1 MRWLPSVRRGT
12 LGAMWPL
19 SGSALQR
26 SFSSDSAIRDAGVVI
41 RLSAIVMGL
50 VLSYLQ
56 SGSGAAWNTA
66 LALAILAGIVY
77 LPFWRSS
84 RNFWPAVLEMATA
97 GLVLGLGI
105 PLDYEFLPYLL
116 TAGAYWGL
124 RGGWLPSLT
133 GVGAAAVTLLVPQ
146 ILAEG
151 DIDSITAVSMTEW
164 LLLAAFGAGAG
175 SWSRTWQNQR
185 HTPPDRYRD
194 AYRLL
199 VQLREVTR
207 QLPATLDEVGAAS
220 KVLDSVLQHSPSE
233 VAVLMRID
241 GDGPPLPVAIAGEA
255 NLSWYPGLG
264 SGLMVQMVEAN
275 SAVQAM
281 VWLDD
286 DQREPRAGYRA
297 HRALVPIHLERSR
310 IGVIALQRSASW
322 TPDELTTMQHAADE
336 AALMLDT
343 AFVFGDV
350 RMLATMEERRRLAR
364 ETHDGI
370 AQEIAGLA
378 YAVDDISA
386 RADEDLRAD
395 LDRIRAELS
404 RLVSELR
411 LSIFELRT
419 GVESGVGLG
428 ASISDYVRQ
437 VGARSGMTV
446 HIVLDEESSRF
457 SPDIEIEIMRIVQ
470 EAVTNARRHSHANNL
485 WVTLRSAPPLAL
497 VRVAD
502 DGIGISDRRS
512 DSYGMEIMRERASR
526 IGGRFE
532 TRARAGG
539 GTVVELILDES
550 TTQPAPMR
558 NTTNV

>member
-1 MRWLPSVRRGT
+1 
-12 LGAMWPL
+12 MWPL
-19 SGSALQR
+19 TGSALQR
-26 SFSSDSAIRDAGVVI
+26 SFSSDSAIRDAGLII
-41 RLSAIVMGL
+41 RLSAVVLGL
-50 VLSYLQ
+50 VLSFLQ
-56 SGSGAAWNTA
+56 TGLTTAWTTA
-66 LALAILAGIVY
+66 LALAVLAGIVY
-77 LPFWRSS
+77 LPWWHSS
-84 RNFWPAVLEMATA
+84 RNFWPSVLEMAAA

-124 RGGWLPSLT
+124 RGGWLPSLA
-133 GVGAAAVTLLVPQ
+133 GVGAAAVTLLGPQ
-146 ILAEG
+146 MLAEG
-151 DIDSITAVSMTEW
+151 DIDTITAVSMTEW

-175 SWSRTWQNQR
+175 SWSRTWQTQR
-185 HTPPDRYRD
+185 QTPPNRYRD

-220 KVLDSVLQHSPSE
+220 AVLDSVLREAPSD

-241 GDGPPLPVAIAGEA
+241 GTGPPLPVAIAGDA
-255 NLSWYPGLG
+255 GLSWYPGAS
-264 SGLMVQMVEAN
+264 SGLMAQMAD
-275 SAVQAM
+275 SDQAMQAM
-281 VWLDD
+281 VWLDE
-286 DQREPRAGYRA
+286 QEGEPRSGYRA
-297 HRALVPIHLERSR
+297 HRALIPIHLERSR
-310 IGVIALQRSASW
+310 IGVIALQRATAW
-322 TPDELTTMQHAADE
+322 TPEELAAMQTMADDS
-336 AALMLDT
+336 ALMLDT

-364 ETHDGI
+364 EIHDGI

-386 RADEDLRAD
+386 RADAELRPD
-395 LDRIRAELS
+395 LDQIRAELS

-526 IGGRFE
+526 IGGRFD
-532 TRARAGG
+532 TRARVGG
-539 GTVVELILDES
+539 GTVVELILGES
-550 TTQPAPMR
+550 TAQPAPLR